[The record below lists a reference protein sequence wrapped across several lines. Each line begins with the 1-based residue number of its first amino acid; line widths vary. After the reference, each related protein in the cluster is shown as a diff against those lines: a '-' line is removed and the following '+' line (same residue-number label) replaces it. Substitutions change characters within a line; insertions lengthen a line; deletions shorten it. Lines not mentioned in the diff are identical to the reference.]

1 MVTALYVV
9 EVGDTSVEVTAETRQ
24 KAREIVWAW
33 LGDSARATKL
43 KTRLI
48 LYEYG
53 FPRAPSQHHALYQS
67 LT

>member
-1 MVTALYVV
+1 MVTALYEVV
-9 EVGDTSVEVTAETRQ
+9 VNRISVEVTAETRQ
-24 KAREIVWAW
+24 KAREIVWDW